1 MQVSRGRINAAANAA
16 LEGGVAALAAGA
28 SPERCAA
35 LCEHTNATLEREFA
49 RFAAEGS
56 PVACAQGCSFC
67 CHHRVSV
74 LPHEALALWHALRTE
89 LPAPLAAVVTSRI
102 REHARRVDAMTV
114 AEHYAANLPCA
125 FLVDGVC
132 SVYARR
138 PSVCAS
144 FHSMSRARCEESFN
158 RPEGIGTPRNR
169 RPVLLDLQGFADA
182 VIEATGAAVSAAGL
196 DARKVE
202 LHQAVRALLDDPDA
216 ARRWGA
222 GGTVRTAGAES
233 PSQGAT

>member
-1 MQVSRGRINAAANAA
+1 MQISRGRINAAANAA
-16 LEGGVAALAAGA
+16 LQRTAAALAAGA
-28 SPERCAA
+28 SPEECAA
-35 LCEHTNATLEREFA
+35 LCEQTNSALEQEFA

-56 PVACAQGCSFC
+56 PVACAPGCAFC

-74 LPHEALALWHALRTE
+74 LPHEALALWHALRVE
-89 LPAPLAAVVTSRI
+89 LPETLAAVVTSRI

-125 FLVDGVC
+125 FLIDGRC
-132 SVYARR
+132 SAYARR

-144 FHSMSRARCEESFN
+144 FHSMSRLRCEESFN
-158 RPEGIGTPRNR
+158 RPEGIGTPRNS
-169 RPVLLDLQGFADA
+169 RPVLLELQGFADA
-182 VIEATGAAVSAAGL
+182 VIEATSASLAAAGR
-196 DARKVE
+196 DARKLE

-222 GGTVRTAGAES
+222 GGALAAGAETLS
-233 PSQGAT
+233 PGSA